1 MDHRKRRVELMR
13 QMGEGAVAIFPAA
26 PERVRNS
33 TSFHPFRQ
41 DSDFHYL
48 TGFGEPDSVLL
59 LVGGKSVLFVPPRDP
74 EKEIWDGKRAG
85 VDGAIRDF
93 GADEAHSI
101 EELERLA
108 PTYLQNAKE
117 LVYRLGFDPAW
128 DERVIRWLK
137 ALRVKA
143 RTGITPPAA
152 VRDPGPLV
160 HEMRLRKDDAE
171 IATMK
176 RAGAITREAFLA
188 AMAQARPG
196 VREYEI
202 QATMEGIFRGR
213 GGAGPAYGTI
223 VAAGVNG
230 TILHYRAGDE
240 MLNDGDLCLIDAGAE
255 LDCYASDVT
264 RTFPANGR
272 FTGAQKACY
281 EITLA
286 AWQAA
291 VDLVK
296 PGSSLEKAHDAAVRV
311 LTEGMISLGLLKG
324 SVDEAIETQAFRR
337 YYMHRTSHWLGLDVH
352 DVGAYHVDGQI
363 RPFEAGMVLTVEPGL
378 YIGAHD
384 EQAPE
389 ELRGIGIRIEDDVL
403 VTSSGHEIL
412 TPGIPRT
419 VAEVEEAC
427 RR

>member
-1 MDHRKRRVELMR
+1 MDYRQRRMELMR
-13 QMGEGAVAIFPAA
+13 RMGEGAVAIFPSA
-26 PERVRNS
+26 PERVRNNDA
-33 TSFHPFRQ
+33 FYPYRQ

-59 LVGGKSVLFVPPRDP
+59 LVGGKSVFFVPPRDP
-74 EKEIWDGKRAG
+74 EREIWDGKRAG
-85 VDGAIRDF
+85 VDGALREF

-101 EELERLA
+101 EDLERLA
-108 PTYLQNAKE
+108 PGYLQNAKE

-137 ALRVKA
+137 ALRIKA

-152 VRDPGPLV
+152 VRDPGPFV
-160 HEMRLRKDDAE
+160 HDMRLRKDADE

-196 VREYEI
+196 AREYEI

-213 GGAGPAYGTI
+213 GGVGPAYGTI

-255 LDCYASDVT
+255 LDGYASDVT

-272 FTGAQKACY
+272 FTPAQKACY

-291 VDLVK
+291 VDVVK
-296 PGSSLEKAHDAAVRV
+296 PGSTLEVAHDAAVRV

-324 SVDEAIETQAFRR
+324 SVDEAIQSGSFRR

-352 DVGAYHVDGQI
+352 DVGSYHVDGKA
-363 RPFEAGMVLTVEPGL
+363 RPFEPGMVLTVEPGL
-378 YIGAHD
+378 YIGEHD

-389 ELRGIGIRIEDDVL
+389 EFRGIGIRIEDDIL
-403 VTSSGHEIL
+403 VTPSGHEIL
-412 TPGIPRT
+412 TPGIPRS